1 MNRTYWTVGARVV
14 VIPHALYKP
23 WTGVVAA
30 VGDASVVVRNASGL
44 DFRFWKADGASVDEV
59 DVERGAR
66 SRVVL
71 AESAEGRAALSR

>member
-30 VGDASVVVRNASGL
+30 VTDNHVIVRNDSGL
-44 DFRFWKADGASVDEV
+44 DFRFWKSDGASVDEV
-59 DVERGAR
+59 DSIRSHR

-71 AESAEGRAALSR
+71 AESAEGQAALSR